1 MQVEAL
7 KDILKREGK
16 RDLGGKSQLRQAK
29 EDAVWEYRDS
39 DAFLKELG
47 VSFANSFGDYFHQE
61 ETNSDPQS
69 DRDATQVD

>member
-29 EDAVWEYRDS
+29 EDAV
-39 DAFLKELG
+39 
-47 VSFANSFGDYFHQE
+47 
-61 ETNSDPQS
+61 
-69 DRDATQVD
+69 